1 MGAGMKQQTDNENAL
16 TVVGLGEA
24 LFDCFPEGALLG
36 GAPVNLA
43 VQAQQ
48 LLRPLGGS
56 AVVVSAVGQDELGE
70 RLRRELADREMS
82 TQFVQETSEFP
93 TGKVRVTVDEAGH
106 PEFEIAE
113 HVAWDHIRPTDSA
126 KRLASRCAA
135 ICFGTLAQ
143 RSPESRSTIR
153 QLLAAAPQAWRVCDL
168 NLRQQFYSA
177 DVIAGSFQL
186 ANVMKL
192 SAAELSLAAKLL
204 DVNSS
209 NDADQQA
216 RELCKKF
223 ELELLILTRG
233 KEGTVLY
240 GNGQRVEG
248 EVPSFPRAPRA
259 DDVGAGDAS
268 CAAIVTGLL
277 QAWPL
282 ERIVNLANR
291 VGAYVASQP
300 GATPRLP
307 REILDLT

>member
-1 MGAGMKQQTDNENAL
+1 
-16 TVVGLGEA
+16 
-24 LFDCFPEGALLG
+24 
-36 GAPVNLA
+36 
-43 VQAQQ
+43 
-48 LLRPLGGS
+48 
-56 AVVVSAVGQDELGE
+56 
-70 RLRRELADREMS
+70 
-82 TQFVQETSEFP
+82 
-93 TGKVRVTVDEAGH
+93 
-106 PEFEIAE
+106 
-113 HVAWDHIRPTDSA
+113 
-126 KRLASRCAA
+126 
-135 ICFGTLAQ
+135 LAQ

-192 SAAELSLAAKLL
+192 SAAELSLAANLL
-204 DVNSS
+204 DVKSTQG
-209 NDADQQA
+209 ADQQA

-282 ERIVNLANR
+282 ERIVDLANR